1 MEPGKEGL
9 SSHHPAPRCLA
20 PKTWSVGHIYQAAL
34 PAPSIVPPANPKQ
47 VLEHCQVKIKIFWK

>member
-9 SSHHPAPRCLA
+9 SSHHPAPRCLV

-34 PAPSIVPPANPKQ
+34 TAPLIVPPAIPNKD
-47 VLEHCQVKIKIFWK
+47 EKNVKDRIKIFWK